1 MTQTAYDPALSIYR
15 QAFEQIKPEIDSVQ
29 EENFITVSLDI
40 PATVITVQGA
50 YPEIYALRSQ
60 FVQHLPT
67 LDITKVDKLET
78 YGLAMFCA
86 HTDYKA
92 AIEPSASLIELAE
105 NATSIRTILLAD
117 VNSLIAYGLLAPS
130 VIDGLQGVNGYKNVM
145 TDLALLASI
154 LRKNAAKITARTTV
168 KPDELA
174 AAEDL
179 ANKLGKA
186 VGLREQSPQIIAE
199 AARNRQA
206 AYTLFIK
213 AYDEVRFG
221 VQYLRRHEEDADS
234 IAPSLFANRGTRK
247 KPADENTDKPNAPAP
262 APVVNPPAPA
272 QPGNNGAP
280 AAKVTSSEHG
290 PFVSGT

>member
-15 QAFEQIKPEIDSVQ
+15 QAFEQTKPEIDSVQ
-29 EENFITVSLDI
+29 EENFVTVSLDI

-50 YPEIYALRSQ
+50 YPEIVALRPQ

-86 HTDYKA
+86 HADYKA
-92 AIEPSASLIELAE
+92 AIEPSASLVELLD
-105 NATSIRTILLAD
+105 NAIAIRTILLAD
-117 VNSLIAYGLLAPS
+117 VNSLIAHGLLAPG

-145 TDLALLASI
+145 TDVALLASI
-154 LRKNAAKITARTTV
+154 LRTNAAKVAARTSI

-174 AAEDL
+174 AAEDM

-186 VGLREQSPQIIAE
+186 VGLREQSPQVIAE
-199 AARNRQA
+199 ASRVRQA

-213 AYDEVRFG
+213 AYEEVRSG
-221 VQYLRRHEEDADS
+221 VQYLRRHEGDADS
-234 IAPSLFANRGTRK
+234 VAPSLFANRGNRK
-247 KPADENTDKPNAPAP
+247 KPADENTDKPDSPAT
-262 APVVNPPAPA
+262 PVVNPPAPVA
-272 QPGNNGAP
+272 PGNNGGAV
-280 AAKVTSSEHG
+280 ARVTSSEHG
-290 PFVSGT
+290 PFME